1 MTVTEFAAAPSS
13 EPHAW
18 SSLFACSV
26 SVSRLVLLLFLVAQ
40 AWDGVF
46 TYTAVHAYGIA
57 AEGNALVATW
67 MHLVGPGPALIG
79 AKMLAC
85 LCGALLYWRGIH
97 QVLAA
102 LTLLYAVTAV
112 GPWIK
117 IFSEI

>member
-1 MTVTEFAAAPSS
+1 MTVTELAAAPSS
-13 EPHAW
+13 LPRAATP
-18 SSLFACSV
+18 LFACSV

-40 AWDGVF
+40 GWDGIF

-57 AEGNALVATW
+57 AEGNVLVATW

-79 AKMLAC
+79 AKVLAC
-85 LCGALLYWRGIH
+85 LCGLLLYWRGVH

-102 LTLLYAVTAV
+102 LTLLYLVTAV
-112 GPWIK
+112 GPWIR